1 MEWEIADLEDK
12 FFVDLTEREGKV
24 TISSVTVNGN
34 THEFPEIRISKIGKN
49 STISLETESGTR
61 PAHVKKIE
69 GKWWIHLEGEV
80 YVVNEVEKGGKT
92 SESAG
97 GLSAPMPGT
106 ILEVMVK
113 EGQRVREGQPLMTM
127 EAMKMEHVLEAPR
140 DGVVAAVHA
149 GEGATVDD
157 GLLLVEIETEA
168 DIEK

>member
-1 MEWEIADLEDK
+1 MIRLK
-12 FFVDLTEREGKV
+12 EGKV

-34 THEFPEIRISKIGKN
+34 THEFPEIRISR
-49 STISLETESGTR
+49 LEKTLLLVWR
-61 PAHVKKIE
+61 PKAEQDLPVKKIE

-80 YVVNEVEKGGKT
+80 YVVNEVEKGGKS

-127 EAMKMEHVLEAPR
+127 EAMKMEHRIISPKS
-140 DGVVAAVHA
+140 
-149 GEGATVDD
+149 GEVISVNFNKGDRVEMGST
-157 GLLLVEIETEA
+157 LVELG
-168 DIEK
+168 D

>member
-12 FFVDLTEREGKV
+12 FSVDLTEREGKV
-24 TISSVTVNGN
+24 TISSVKVNGN

-127 EAMKMEHVLEAPR
+127 EAMKMEHRIVAPKS
-140 DGVVAAVHA
+140 
-149 GEGATVDD
+149 GEVISVNFNQGDRVDVGAT
-157 GLLLVEIETEA
+157 LVELG
-168 DIEK
+168 D